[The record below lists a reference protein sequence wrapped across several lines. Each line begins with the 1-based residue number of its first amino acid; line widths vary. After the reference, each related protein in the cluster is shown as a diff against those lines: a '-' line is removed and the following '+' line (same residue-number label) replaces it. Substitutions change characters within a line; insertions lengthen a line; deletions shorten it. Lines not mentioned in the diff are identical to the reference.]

1 MGSVVS
7 KTPKRRFPAPRSAGS
22 PSSGAS
28 ETKPVEPPDVEAA
41 VADLRRKE
49 SGGRPPGNLESD
61 LPQLKDSDLASLL
74 DQIGGSI
81 QGRAVAEGPTGK
93 IRARRA
99 TEEEKEARLK
109 GRIPIIA
116 VRDILEQQQQA
127 NVSGTDL
134 NIPALAQKYGADEET
149 LRKVLRYHRLPILEK
164 LEDGR
169 LIAR

>member
-93 IRARRA
+93 
-99 TEEEKEARLK
+99 
-109 GRIPIIA
+109 
-116 VRDILEQQQQA
+116 A